1 VTRGRNLVAPA
12 YLFACL
18 ILGGSA
24 QGIWQNMLLQLVGL
38 AIIAWAALDR
48 GGEPVAPAAR
58 HLLLIAICAIAVVAV
73 QWIPLP
79 PAIWSNLGPRKAI
92 AEGFSSLGL
101 QVPFEPLSLN
111 PAGGLNS
118 LLGAIPP
125 LAIICAMV
133 RLKAYRPLWLVVA
146 LIGGTMA
153 GIALGALQ
161 VASSSGGEISSWY
174 LYPETNP
181 GRGVGFFAN
190 ADHMATLLLVTI
202 PFLAATIAGAKKRGK
217 QQYSAVAA
225 VVAGIGILVVV
236 GLALNG
242 SIAGYGLTPAM
253 IALSILIFV
262 PPASRLRYWILGLAA
277 LLAIGFVVALE
288 STAIG
293 ETEIGQH
300 ATNAVQSRV
309 EILSTTS
316 HAVRDFM
323 PFGSGLGS
331 FRQVYPLYESWT
343 DIPSTIVIHVH
354 NDYAEVALELGIAG
368 VVLMLAFLAW
378 WALAVARIWRT
389 AEAGPFAR
397 AAAIASAAVLI
408 HSLVDFPLRTAA
420 IAACFGMCVALLAD
434 GRAAPPEEKAELRRT
449 RHVEFR

>member
-1 VTRGRNLVAPA
+1 
-12 YLFACL
+12 
-18 ILGGSA
+18 
-24 QGIWQNMLLQLVGL
+24 
-38 AIIAWAALDR
+38 
-48 GGEPVAPAAR
+48 
-58 HLLLIAICAIAVVAV
+58 
-73 QWIPLP
+73 
-79 PAIWSNLGPRKAI
+79 
-92 AEGFSSLGL
+92 
-101 QVPFEPLSLN
+101 
-111 PAGGLNS
+111 
-118 LLGAIPP
+118 
-125 LAIICAMV
+125 
-133 RLKAYRPLWLVVA
+133 
-146 LIGGTMA
+146 
-153 GIALGALQ
+153 
-161 VASSSGGEISSWY
+161 
-174 LYPETNP
+174 
-181 GRGVGFFAN
+181 
-190 ADHMATLLLVTI
+190 MATLLLVTI